1 MSKEKTILD
10 VHEIETKPKTTK
22 PVFTK
27 RQLLNSKKYQ
37 HQTDLLNAILENDK
51 SYSLSEVD
59 KLIND
64 FMKKKEVKK

>member
-1 MSKEKTILD
+1 MSKNILE
-10 VHEIETKPKTTK
+10 VNEINTKKK
-22 PVFTK
+22 PTFSK

-51 SYSLSEVD
+51 SYSISEVD

-64 FMKKKEVKK
+64 FRNRKVKK

>member
-1 MSKEKTILD
+1 MSKNILEVNEIKTKK
-10 VHEIETKPKTTK
+10 EPK
-22 PVFTK
+22 FSK

-59 KLIND
+59 KLINE
-64 FMKKKEVKK
+64 FMKKKEVKN

>member
-1 MSKEKTILD
+1 MSKNILD
-10 VHEIETKPKTTK
+10 VNEINTKKK
-22 PVFTK
+22 PIFSK

-37 HQTDLLNAILENDK
+37 HQKDLLNAILENDK

-64 FMKKKEVKK
+64 FMKKKVNN

>member
-1 MSKEKTILD
+1 MSKNILD
-10 VHEIETKPKTTK
+10 VNEINTKKK
-22 PVFTK
+22 PTFSK

-37 HQTDLLNAILENDK
+37 HQTDLLNAILETDK

-64 FMKKKEVKK
+64 FMKKKEVKR